1 MIKITVFTKNNCND
15 CMKLK
20 IMLDNF
26 PSDVAVLDVTYL
38 NVEEPK
44 NAHYIKKHDLM
55 TMPSLIIENDPVIHG
70 FQEGKVMTRL
80 GL

>member
-1 MIKITVFTKNNCND
+1 MIKIIVFTKNNCND
-15 CMKLK
+15 CKRLK
-20 IMLDNF
+20 MMLDNF

-80 GL
+80 GV

>member
-20 IMLDNF
+20 MMLDNS
-26 PSDVAVLDVTYL
+26 PSDITYL
-38 NVEEPK
+38 NIEDPK
-44 NAHYIKKHDLM
+44 NYHHILENDLM
-55 TMPSLIIENDPVIHG
+55 TMPALKIENDPIIHG

-80 GL
+80 GV

>member
-15 CMKLK
+15 CKRLK
-20 IMLDNF
+20 MMLDNF

-44 NAHYIKKHDLM
+44 NAHLIKEHDLM
-55 TMPSLIIENDPVIHG
+55 TMPSLIIENEPVIHG
-70 FQEGKVMTRL
+70 FQEGKVTTRL

>member
-20 IMLDNF
+20 MMLDNF
-26 PSDVAVLDVTYL
+26 PSDIAVLDVTYF
-38 NVEEPK
+38 NVEEPE
-44 NAHYIKKHDLM
+44 NAHFIQDYDLM
-55 TMPSLIIENDPVIHG
+55 AMPALRIENDDIIHG

-80 GL
+80 GV

>member
-15 CMKLK
+15 CKRLK
-20 IMLDNF
+20 MMLDNF

-44 NAHYIKKHDLM
+44 NSHYIQKHDLM

-80 GL
+80 GV

>member
-20 IMLDNF
+20 MMLDNF
-26 PSDVAVLDVTYL
+26 PSDIATLDITYL
-38 NVEEPK
+38 NIEDPK
-44 NAHYIKKHDLM
+44 NHHHILENDLM
-55 TMPSLIIENDPVIHG
+55 TMPVLKIENDPIIHG
-70 FQEGKVMTRL
+70 FQEGKVTTRL

>member
-20 IMLDNF
+20 MMLDNF
-26 PSDVAVLDVTYL
+26 PSDVATLDVIYF
-38 NVEEPK
+38 NVEKPE
-44 NAHYIKKHDLM
+44 NAHFIEAYDLM
-55 TMPSLIIENDPVIHG
+55 TMPSLIIENEPVIHG

-80 GL
+80 GV

>member
-20 IMLDNF
+20 MMLDNF
-26 PSDVAVLDVTYL
+26 PSNVATLDVTYF
-38 NVEEPK
+38 NVEEPE
-44 NAHYIKKHDLM
+44 NAHFIKDYDLM
-55 TMPSLIIENDPVIHG
+55 AMPSLIIENDPVIHG
-70 FQEGKVMTRL
+70 FQEGKVTTRL

>member
-15 CMKLK
+15 CKRLK
-20 IMLDNF
+20 MMLDNF

-55 TMPSLIIENDPVIHG
+55 AMPSLIIEDDPVIHG
-70 FQEGKVMTRL
+70 FQEGKVMSRL
-80 GL
+80 GV

>member
-15 CMKLK
+15 CKRLK
-20 IMLDNF
+20 MMLDRF
-26 PSDVAVLDVTYL
+26 PSDVATLDVTYL

-44 NAHYIKKHDLM
+44 NAYYIQKHDLM

-80 GL
+80 GV